1 LSSISETTVE
11 TSPGD
16 LRGMEA
22 AKAMK
27 VSRMSILVL
36 LSFLVSISH
45 AQLTFDHTSAPGS
58 MTILADMNDDGLV
71 DAIGVPDPEHL
82 VVQLN
87 GGGHFLAPVTYTMKN
102 GRGISGITVND
113 FNGDG
118 LADVVAATSSD
129 FEFFPGLSAPDG
141 DPSGKLQTP
150 SLTVTAPHRNY
161 ISLASMD
168 VNHDGKP
175 DLIAIDTTRVAV
187 KLGNGDGTF
196 QGATTVYGSSAS
208 GGFGMQV
215 AAIGNFDGDSNGD
228 IAVYEEQPQADG
240 TTIPRLTILYGNGH
254 GAFTPVHTLLNTRL
268 SSSQT
273 LTAADV
279 DFDGRSDLIAWGGE
293 SDTPTLEIFH
303 GKGSRTVVE
312 EKIPIT
318 LSTEHLGPAPLV
330 ADFDGDGHNDL
341 AYLAVTPD
349 FSEFEFTY
357 LLGQAT
363 GFAAPQSIP
372 LTPQGNNPQHPPA
385 VGDLNGD
392 NRPDWVQY
400 TSDLSG
406 SNTLDV
412 LLNTNFAGK
421 HIPLC
426 KTSGHGSNRVIICS
440 PLDGGVS
447 VQNARFSINS
457 HAFIP
462 ITRLEVWVDGK
473 KVHQTEQS
481 WSEFNLPLTPG
492 PHRAVAVA
500 VKIDGD
506 TLSQVINFTVQ

>member
-1 LSSISETTVE
+1 
-11 TSPGD
+11 
-16 LRGMEA
+16 MN
-22 AKAMK
+22 
-27 VSRMSILVL
+27 VSRMSTLVCL

-58 MTILADMNDDGLV
+58 MTILADLNDDGMP
-71 DAIGVPDPEHL
+71 DAIGVPGQEV

-87 GGGHFLAPVTYTMKN
+87 GGGHFLAPVTYPMKDN
-102 GRGISGITVND
+102 KAISGITVND

-118 LADVVAATSSD
+118 LPDVLVATSSD
-129 FEFFPGLSAPDG
+129 FEFFPGLS
-141 DPSGKLQTP
+141 DPNGNPNGMLKTP

-161 ISLASMD
+161 IFLASMD

-175 DLIAIDTTRVAV
+175 DLIAIDTFRVAL

-196 QGATTVYGSSAS
+196 QGAITVYDSSA
-208 GGFGMQV
+208 GDVFGMEL

-228 IAVYEEQPQADG
+228 IAVYEEQLQADG
-240 TTIPRLTILYGNGH
+240 ETTIPRLTTLYGNGQ

-268 SSSQT
+268 LSSQT

-279 DFDGRSDLIAWGGE
+279 EFDGRSDVIAWGGGGLDTPP
-293 SDTPTLEIFH
+293 DTPTLEIFH

-318 LSTEHLGPAPLV
+318 LATEHLGPAPLL

-349 FSEFEFTY
+349 FSRFDFTY

-400 TSDLSG
+400 TTDLSG
-406 SNTLDV
+406 SNALDL

-426 KTSGHGSNRVIICS
+426 GIQGRGSNRVVICS

-447 VQNARFSINS
+447 VQNTRFSINS

-462 ITRLEVWVDGK
+462 ITRLEIWVDGK
-473 KVHQTEQS
+473 KVHQTEQA
-481 WSEFNLPLTPG
+481 WSEINLPLTPG

-500 VKIDGD
+500 VTIDGD
-506 TLSQVINFTVQ
+506 TLRSVVNFTVQ

>member
-1 LSSISETTVE
+1 
-11 TSPGD
+11 
-16 LRGMEA
+16 M
-22 AKAMK
+22 
-27 VSRMSILVL
+27 
-36 LSFLVSISH
+36 
-45 AQLTFDHTSAPGS
+45 
-58 MTILADMNDDGLV
+58 
-71 DAIGVPDPEHL
+71 
-82 VVQLN
+82 
-87 GGGHFLAPVTYTMKN
+87 
-102 GRGISGITVND
+102 
-113 FNGDG
+113 
-118 LADVVAATSSD
+118 
-129 FEFFPGLSAPDG
+129 
-141 DPSGKLQTP
+141 
-150 SLTVTAPHRNY
+150 
-161 ISLASMD
+161 
-168 VNHDGKP
+168 
-175 DLIAIDTTRVAV
+175 
-187 KLGNGDGTF
+187 
-196 QGATTVYGSSAS
+196 
-208 GGFGMQV
+208 

-228 IAVYEEQPQADG
+228 IAVYEEQFQADSD

-268 SSSQT
+268 LSSQT

-279 DFDGRSDLIAWGGE
+279 EFDGRSDVIAWGGGALD
-293 SDTPTLEIFH
+293 SPPDTPTLEIFH

-318 LSTEHLGPAPLV
+318 LSTEHLGPAPLL

-341 AYLAVTPD
+341 AYLAVSQD
-349 FSEFEFTY
+349 FSQFDFTY

-372 LTPQGNNPQHPPA
+372 FTPHGNNPQHPPA

-426 KTSGHGSNRVIICS
+426 GTRGHGSNQVVICS
-440 PLDGGVS
+440 PIDGGGS

-462 ITRLEVWVDGK
+462 ITRLEIWVDGK
-473 KVHQTEQS
+473 KVHQTEQA
-481 WSEFNLPLTPG
+481 WSEINLPLTPG

-500 VKIDGD
+500 VTIDGD
-506 TLSQVINFTVQ
+506 TLSQVVNFTVQ